1 MRSVAARCAA
11 ATRDIPSTYEL
22 GAASRVASGSATI
35 ETVDERRDVA
45 MHGATSRAAAIA
57 LAAASLATS
66 LTG

>member
-1 MRSVAARCAA
+1 MRATAARCAA
-11 ATRDIPSTYEL
+11 ETRVIPSTYEL

-35 ETVDERRDVA
+35 ETVDERDVA